1 MGYTRITAPL
11 VMPKIG
17 PLRATGPRIPQKKRF
32 LKVYTDCKF
41 VRFSESSSFLPSALF
56 DPRVGRT
63 HFDTRA
69 PARYPPHA
77 FPPPGPQSPC
87 LSLATKRHQT
97 VHASPSVLIV
107 DRSEET
113 REVLETALEK
123 RGIRTFSA
131 SRARN
136 GAALARSEQPD
147 LIVLDLELDR
157 SNPDALC
164 SRFQKDSACERPP
177 MVLLGS
183 MPEPGSGRGGEFVA
197 KPYHY
202 GPLIRR
208 IEEILET
215 VNRGWRDAA

>member
-1 MGYTRITAPL
+1 MY
-11 VMPKIG
+11 
-17 PLRATGPRIPQKKRF
+17 
-32 LKVYTDCKF
+32 
-41 VRFSESSSFLPSALF
+41 
-56 DPRVGRT
+56 
-63 HFDTRA
+63 
-69 PARYPPHA
+69 
-77 FPPPGPQSPC
+77 
-87 LSLATKRHQT
+87 
-97 VHASPSVLIV
+97 ASPSVLIV

-131 SRARN
+131 SRVHR
-136 GAALARSEQPD
+136 GTEMARSRHPD

-157 SNPDALC
+157 SSPEELC
-164 SRFQKDSACERPP
+164 SKFNGAADPDEPS

-183 MPEPGSGRGGEFVA
+183 MRQGSSNPRREIVS

-215 VNRGWRDAA
+215 LDRDLPEAA

>member
-1 MGYTRITAPL
+1 MRPDRES
-11 VMPKIG
+11 PK
-17 PLRATGPRIPQKKRF
+17 KWF
-32 LKVYTDCKF
+32 LLIHTDCRF
-41 VRFSESSSFLPSALF
+41 VRFSESASLLPNSLSAPELS
-56 DPRVGRT
+56 RT
-63 HFDTRA
+63 HFDTQA
-69 PARYPPHA
+69 SARYPRHA
-77 FPPPGPQSPC
+77 FPPPGHQSPC
-87 LSLATKRHQT
+87 LSLATKRHET

-131 SRARN
+131 SRAGN
-136 GAALARSEQPD
+136 GAELARSQHPD

-157 SNPDALC
+157 SSPDALC
-164 SRFQKDSACERPP
+164 SKFRRGSACEEPP

-183 MPEPGSGRGGEFVA
+183 MAKSRSHPRGEFVA

-215 VNRGWRDAA
+215 VNQDSRDAA